1 MRNNGEAKRT
11 EDLSPRQFTEKDGL
25 IVNIVGNQKDTEPK
39 DNEQAKKNEK
49 EKCTQVLKVHNLNM
63 KSAAQIT
70 YLGDVISETG
80 SIDETIAQRSQK
92 ALGITTQISAILQVS
107 ALNISILT

>member
-1 MRNNGEAKRT
+1 
-11 EDLSPRQFTEKDGL
+11 
-25 IVNIVGNQKDTEPK
+25 
-39 DNEQAKKNEK
+39 
-49 EKCTQVLKVHNLNM
+49 M
-63 KSAAQIT
+63 KSVAQIT
-70 YLGDVISETG
+70 HLGDVISETG